1 MISKIISSL
10 SIYIYISQKPHYP
23 ARYFTDHKREDKRL
37 AGEKRGELWVNVIL
51 IKPGWFLFQKVG
63 CDLRVG
69 SNKNTD
75 PCGVCG
81 GNGSSCQSRYSWS
94 LESISACSKSC
105 GGGEWLVTKF
115 IRLKHLQ
122 LVHRRLVHLHRTWE
136 QWILMNF
143 EPRESLN
150 AYPFPEINNGYL
162 NRFISPLIIVLV
174 RLCRDCFPPWDARK
188 FSFSLVFQMKMWR
201 EYRSENFI
209 FPVFSFFFLRLKLKQ
224 FKMNVWN

>member
-1 MISKIISSL
+1 MITWFYQQYKPINQFFQPIPHSANNIKQLSRRKSKERHLVKERRTVLLTKVVWS
-10 SIYIYISQKPHYP
+10 
-23 ARYFTDHKREDKRL
+23 
-37 AGEKRGELWVNVIL
+37 
-51 IKPGWFLFQKVG
+51 LFQKVG

-122 LVHRRLVHLHRTWE
+122 LVHREVVHLHRRWE

-143 EPRESLN
+143 EPANRPTFLGTF
-150 AYPFPEINNGYL
+150 AEINNGYL
-162 NRFISPLIIVLV
+162 DRLISPCYRNVTLCIQIAVLLERWTLEEFPSSLFRQRTGEMHDSWRKSLNTCRRKLYFELYYV
-174 RLCRDCFPPWDARK
+174 CCLC
-188 FSFSLVFQMKMWR
+188 
-201 EYRSENFI
+201 I
-209 FPVFSFFFLRLKLKQ
+209 T
-224 FKMNVWN
+224 

>member
-1 MISKIISSL
+1 M
-10 SIYIYISQKPHYP
+10 
-23 ARYFTDHKREDKRL
+23 
-37 AGEKRGELWVNVIL
+37 NVIL

-75 PCGVCG
+75 SCGVCG

-150 AYPFPEINNGYL
+150 AYPFAEINNGYL
-162 NRFISPLIIVLV
+162 NPYVSPPIIVGTFASWLLSSS
-174 RLCRDCFPPWDARK
+174 RRSKNFDSGCFFRQK
-188 FSFSLVFQMKMWR
+188 NKCENVTRVTSIEEFYFSCFFLFS
-201 EYRSENFI
+201 
-209 FPVFSFFFLRLKLKQ
+209 FLRLKLKR
-224 FKMNVWN
+224 FKMNVRN

>member
-1 MISKIISSL
+1 MWS
-10 SIYIYISQKPHYP
+10 
-23 ARYFTDHKREDKRL
+23 
-37 AGEKRGELWVNVIL
+37 V
-51 IKPGWFLFQKVG
+51 FQKVG

-122 LVHRRLVHLHRTWE
+122 LVHREVVHLHRRWE

-143 EPRESLN
+143 EPANRPTFLGTF
-150 AYPFPEINNGYL
+150 AEINNGYL
-162 NRFISPLIIVLV
+162 HRLISPCYRNVTLCILIAALLERWTLEEFPSSLFRQRTGEMYNSWRKSWNTCRRKLYFQPYVCC
-174 RLCRDCFPPWDARK
+174 LC
-188 FSFSLVFQMKMWR
+188 
-201 EYRSENFI
+201 I
-209 FPVFSFFFLRLKLKQ
+209 T
-224 FKMNVWN
+224 

>member
-1 MISKIISSL
+1 M
-10 SIYIYISQKPHYP
+10 
-23 ARYFTDHKREDKRL
+23 
-37 AGEKRGELWVNVIL
+37 NVIL
-51 IKPGWFLFQKVG
+51 IKTGWFLFQKVG

-150 AYPFPEINNGYL
+150 AYPFAEINNGYL
-162 NRFISPLIIVLV
+162 NPYVSPPIIVGTFASWLLSSS
-174 RLCRDCFPPWDARK
+174 R
-188 FSFSLVFQMKMWR
+188 
-201 EYRSENFI
+201 RSKNFDSGCLLDEEQVWKCNESYHRSKNFI
-209 FPVFSFFFLRLKLKQ
+209 FPVFFLLSFLRLKLKR
-224 FKMNVWN
+224 FKMNVRN

>member
-1 MISKIISSL
+1 MISKIISSF

-174 RLCRDCFPPWDARK
+174 RLRRDCLRRSKIFVSACFSDENVTRVSVEK
-188 FSFSLVFQMKMWR
+188 FYFSCF
-201 EYRSENFI
+201 F
-209 FPVFSFFFLRLKLKQ
+209 FFFLRLKLKQ
-224 FKMNVWN
+224 FKMNVRN